1 MSCLKALRF
10 GLAVVACGAF
20 GTFARAQQA
29 PQGPPPLTMKMLK
42 PDVWAGLGG
51 AGGNSTIIIGKTSVI
66 VVDAKQTEAGA
77 KDLLAEIAKI
87 TPKPVATAI
96 ITHSDGD
103 HVNGLVAFPV
113 GIKIIAHERNK
124 KEQEAALAAGGRG
137 APPADRL
144 PNQVVTKN
152 KETMTIDGVKLELY
166 HFAPAHTSGDLVV
179 YLPAQKIVSTGDI
192 VVTNRADDN
201 PNIHFEKNGST
212 EGWLANVK
220 GMIALDADTYI
231 TGHGDLL
238 TKADLQRKLAATTE
252 RRNKIVA
259 MVKEGKTLEEIKA
272 ALPDA
277 PAPGAPPRG
286 AGAPGAGA
294 PVAGAPGGAA
304 RGAGAPG
311 AGGGRGGPPPLTFVE
326 TAYQEITKGAKK

>member
-1 MSCLKALRF
+1 MSCLRTLGLGLVIAASAALPTS
-10 GLAVVACGAF
+10 AS
-20 GTFARAQQA
+20 AQQA
-29 PQGPPPLTMKMLK
+29 PPRITMKELK

-51 AGGNSTIIIGKTSVI
+51 AGGNSTIIIGKTGVL

-87 TPKPVATAI
+87 TPKPVTTAI

-103 HVNGLVAFPV
+103 HLNGLVAFPA
-113 GIKIIAHERNK
+113 GITIIAHENNK

-144 PNQVVTKN
+144 PNQVVTKT
-152 KETMTIDGVKLELY
+152 KEAMTIDGVKLELY

-179 YLPAQKIVSTGDI
+179 YVPDRKIAATGDI

-212 EGWLANVK
+212 EGWLMNVN
-220 GMIALDADTYI
+220 GMIGLNAETYV
-231 TGHGDLL
+231 TGHGDLV
-238 TKADLQRKLAATTE
+238 TKADLQRKLDATTA
-252 RRNKIVA
+252 RRARVAA

-277 PAPGAPPRG
+277 PAPGAP
-286 AGAPGAGA
+286 
-294 PVAGAPGGAA
+294 A

-311 AGGGRGGPPPLTFVE
+311 GGGTGAGRGG
-326 TAYQEITKGAKK
+326 